1 MLDTQWS
8 DGQNVEWFDLIGN
21 QPNIIPFI
29 SAYNDK
35 KKKRENTAEVQDCTK
50 IEDIYEFFAA
60 DEILE
65 NANTQTNICAA
76 QSTKTSK
83 RLDKWIPANKN

>member
-1 MLDTQWS
+1 MQRATSIEFIVTTVLSKWSNQRDLLDTQWS

-35 KKKRENTAEVQDCTK
+35 KKKKGKRKIPRKDCTK

-60 DEILE
+60 DEMLE
-65 NANTQTNICAA
+65 NINT
-76 QSTKTSK
+76 
-83 RLDKWIPANKN
+83 